1 MSPKPTVPGLA
12 LATLLL
18 AGCSTPTAVSTKGAI
33 DAFRN
38 ISSSQKDT
46 CQTQREVAEHNSRY
60 DTLKNGKE
68 VVYKAECEKSQRVA
82 SSDKP
87 KS

>member
-1 MSPKPTVPGLA
+1 MSPRLIVPGLYLVT
-12 LATLLL
+12 LAL
-18 AGCSTPTAVSTKGAI
+18 AGCSTPTGVSTKGAL
-33 DAFRN
+33 DAFKT
-38 ISSSQKDT
+38 ISSSPKDT

-68 VVYKAECEKSQRVA
+68 VVYKAECNTQRVA